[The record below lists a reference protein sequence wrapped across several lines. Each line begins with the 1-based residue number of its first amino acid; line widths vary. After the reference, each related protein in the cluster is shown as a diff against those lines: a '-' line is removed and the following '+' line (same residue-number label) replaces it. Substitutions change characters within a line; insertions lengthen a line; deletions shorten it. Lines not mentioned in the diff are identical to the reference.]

1 MGSIF
6 GRYFQVST
14 FGESHGAAVGVVVDG
29 MPPEVP
35 LDEARIQKD
44 LDRRRPGTSSFVS
57 PRKEPDQVEIL
68 SGVANGKTLGSPV
81 ALLVRNR
88 DVRSAD
94 YEEIQRQFR
103 PGHADYTYFLKYGIT
118 PQPGGGRS
126 SGRETVGRVA
136 AGALA
141 KALLEPLGVVI
152 RAYTIKVGPVVAEAI
167 DPDFAETDP
176 LRCADPAAAARMAEV
191 VAQARSEGD
200 SVGGVVQVV
209 AAGVPSGLGDPVFHK
224 LDAVLAWAM
233 VSIGA
238 VKGLEFGTGFG
249 LSGMRGSEANDP
261 ITSGGFLSNHAGG
274 TLGGISSG
282 QPIVLRL
289 AVKPTSS
296 IAKKQRTI
304 DLHGLDRS
312 IVVKGRH
319 DPCLC
324 PRIAPVAEA
333 MMALVLADAMLE
345 DMALAGIMESHRRAK
360 KKGRR
365 NEDRRDKRS

>member
-1 MGSIF
+1 MSSIF

-29 MPPEVP
+29 MPPGVP

-57 PRKEPDQVEIL
+57 PRKEPDKVEIL
-68 SGVANGKTLGSPV
+68 SGVADGKTLGSPV

-88 DVRSAD
+88 DVRSSD
-94 YEEIQRQFR
+94 YEEIQRLFR

-141 KALLEPLGVVI
+141 KALLERLGVTI
-152 RAYTIKVGPVVAEAI
+152 RGYTVKVGSVVAEKI
-167 DPDFAETDP
+167 DPDFADTDP
-176 LRCADPAAAARMAEV
+176 LRCADPDVADRMAEV

-200 SVGGVVQVV
+200 SVGGVVEVV
-209 AAGVPSGLGDPVFHK
+209 GAGVPSGLGDPVFHK
-224 LDAVLAWAM
+224 LDAVLAGAM

-238 VKGLEFGTGFG
+238 VKGVEFGSGFA

-261 ITSGGFLSNHAGG
+261 ITSGGFLSNQAGG

-282 QPIVLRL
+282 QPIVVRL

-296 IAKKQRTI
+296 IAKPQRTI
-304 DLHGLDRS
+304 DISGLDQT

-333 MMALVLADAMLE
+333 MMALVLADALLE
-345 DMALAGIMESHRRAK
+345 QKSRQGM
-360 KKGRR
+360 
-365 NEDRRDKRS
+365 NRSL